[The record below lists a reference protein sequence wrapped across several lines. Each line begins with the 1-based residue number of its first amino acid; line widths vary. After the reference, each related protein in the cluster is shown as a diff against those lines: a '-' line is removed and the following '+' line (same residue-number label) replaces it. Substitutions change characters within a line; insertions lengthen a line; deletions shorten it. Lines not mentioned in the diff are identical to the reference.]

1 MSVAAYRQSVMDTAS
16 PRQLERKVFQ
26 QVTMELET
34 ATRNND
40 AMARIRAID
49 RNRRLWMTLVADVA
63 EGGNLLPDQLKAG
76 LISLGLWVDR
86 YSGQALSTDRP
97 LAPLVDVN
105 RAIMQGLGTAA
116 PAS

>member
-16 PRQLERKVFQ
+16 PRQLERKVLQ
-26 QVTMELET
+26 QVTLDLET
-34 ATRNND
+34 ATRSND
-40 AMARIRAID
+40 ANARIRAID
-49 RNRRLWMTLVADVA
+49 RNRRLWMTLVADVSDP
-63 EGGNLLPDQLKAG
+63 GNLLPDTLKAG

-86 YSGQALSTDRP
+86 YSGNALSSDRP

-105 RAIMQGLGTAA
+105 RAVMQGLGAV